1 LELSGQLEWNY
12 KLEIFCS
19 TGGFKTQT
27 FYDTASSFL
36 DVGINN
42 IELSAGKIDLDFHA
56 KLHSLNS
63 RANLMLHN
71 YFPPA
76 EEPIVLNLASTNEA
90 LALKS
95 LNFYKEI
102 INLSAMLSTPAVG
115 IHAGFLLDPLAQ
127 ELGKTISASKLFSR
141 DQAMS
146 LFIQRVKELSAYAAS
161 RDVRLLVENNVLSNE
176 NFKNHEC
183 NILLLADGG
192 EIVDFMRELGGDV
205 GLLLDVGH
213 LKVSSNTLQF
223 DLLHAFQLLQ
233 EFTEGYH
240 LSENLGESD
249 DHFGFDLDAWFV
261 PLLNPRIAFGTLEI
275 DNLDASGIAR
285 LSAMLSNYLQGKL

>member
-1 LELSGQLEWNY
+1 MSGQLEWNY
-12 KLEIFCS
+12 KLDIFCS
-19 TGGFKTQT
+19 TGGFETQT

-36 DVGINN
+36 DAGICN
-42 IELSAGKIDLDFHA
+42 IELSAGKIDLDFYA

-63 RANLMLHN
+63 KANLMLHN

-76 EEPIVLNLASTNEA
+76 EDPIVLNLASTNETI
-90 LALKS
+90 ALKS

-161 RDVRLLVENNVLSNE
+161 KDVRLLVENNVLSNE
-176 NFKNHEC
+176 NFKTHEC
-183 NILLLADGG
+183 NMLLLADGE
-192 EIVDFMRELGGDV
+192 EIVEFMRELRGDV

-223 DLLHAFQLLQ
+223 DLLYTFQILQ

-249 DHFGFDLDAWFV
+249 DHLGFDLDAWFV
-261 PLLNPRIAFGTLEI
+261 PLLNPQIAFGTLEI
-275 DNLDASGIAR
+275 VNLDAFGIAR
-285 LSAMLSNYLQGKL
+285 LSKVLSNYLQGKL